1 MENTITTSAE
11 PLIIRIQQLFGRD
24 LAMENDFL
32 RHENR
37 ILRSKLGKRVQ
48 LCDKDRRDLVKY
60 GLRIRKRLSEVITIV
75 KPETLLKWHR
85 RMKQKKWTYDNT
97 PKRKGRPGKD
107 KQTEQ
112 LVVKLAEENTWG
124 YHRIAGELKS

>member
-1 MENTITTSAE
+1 MTFSGMKTGFSEAS
-11 PLIIRIQQLFGRD
+11 
-24 LAMENDFL
+24 LANEY
-32 RHENR
+32 HYATKIEE
-37 ILRSKLGKRVQ
+37 IW
-48 LCDKDRRDLVKY
+48 Y
-60 GLRIRKRLSEVITIV
+60 GLRIRERLSEVITIV

-97 PKRKGRPGKD
+97 QKRNGRPCKD

-124 YHRIAGELKS
+124 YLNHYYIDKEAA

>member
-11 PLIIRIQQLFGRD
+11 PLIIRIQKLFGRD

-37 ILRSKLGKRVQ
+37 MLRSKLGKRVP

-60 GLRIRKRLSEVITIV
+60 GLRIRERLSEVITIV

-97 PKRKGRPGKD
+97 PKRKGRLCKD

-112 LVVKLAEENTWG
+112 LVFRLAEENT
-124 YHRIAGELKS
+124 

>member
-1 MENTITTSAE
+1 M
-11 PLIIRIQQLFGRD
+11 FGRE

-32 RHENR
+32 RHENK
-37 ILRSKLGKRVQ
+37 ILRSKLGKRIT

-60 GLRIRKRLSEVITIV
+60 GLRIRARLSEVITIV

-97 PKRKGRPGKD
+97 SKRKGRP
-107 KQTEQ
+107 
-112 LVVKLAEENTWG
+112 
-124 YHRIAGELKS
+124 